1 MEVMYLLQN
10 GKQPKIQ
17 RKKDNVL
24 LNNALNILY
33 LWLYGPK
40 YKNIST
46 LVIPIIIILL
56 WRDVNSD
63 H

>member
-1 MEVMYLLQN
+1 MEDMYLLQN

-56 WRDVNSD
+56 
-63 H
+63 